1 MRLTIRTS
9 ENMERYTGK
18 SYLPSMMCSQEIVH
32 NHNTLGKKSV
42 GIDISTTTK
51 GKRKETHTG
60 VSLNGGTPKSSISI
74 GISIINH
81 PFWGFS
87 PYFWKH
93 PHTMQHKKKTPFS
106 TVWKPSYPWGHRG
119 SRMRCYHRMPSLV
132 FVVDP
137 ARGVLYLFGRPS
149 PVKENSSSKTPVF
162 QVLCYLFK
170 GDVLH
175 CWLQGRWFSQHLQS
189 QRSWIN
195 TKCIQILCRWFKKR

>member
-93 PHTMQHKKKTPFS
+93 PHTMQHKKK
-106 TVWKPSYPWGHRG
+106 H
-119 SRMRCYHRMPSLV
+119 
-132 FVVDP
+132 
-137 ARGVLYLFGRPS
+137 LFQLF
-149 PVKENSSSKTPVF
+149 ENRVTLEDIGAHVCDATTGCHP
-162 QVLCYLFK
+162 
-170 GDVLH
+170 
-175 CWLQGRWFSQHLQS
+175 WFSSLIRPEGFCTCLEGLPRWRKTHLPKPQCF
-189 QRSWIN
+189 RFYVICLRGMY
-195 TKCIQILCRWFKKR
+195 CIVDCRVDDFHSIRNPKDLE

>member
-93 PHTMQHKKKTPFS
+93 PHTMQHKKKHLFQLFENRVTREDIGAHVCDATTGCHPWFS
-106 TVWKPSYPWGHRG
+106 
-119 SRMRCYHRMPSLV
+119 SLIRPEG
-132 FVVDP
+132 FC
-137 ARGVLYLFGRPS
+137 YLFGRPS

-175 CWLQGRWFSQHLQS
+175 CWLQGRWFSQHPQS